1 MDLSRLETPAEVLLY
16 ELLSGL
22 VRDMNKCLLCF
33 FSAVLCRLF
42 KWGVDVIIFV
52 ASRDAF

>member
-1 MDLSRLETPAEVLLY
+1 MDLSRLETPEEALLF

-42 KWGVDVIIFV
+42 KWGVEAIFCV
-52 ASRDAF
+52 SRDAF